1 MCGIPIKELQG
12 NKGICQP
19 GSPRK
24 VRDTWGF
31 HFLNQISGM
40 APATQFAVITFFN
53 CNATIENLQGFT
65 VALTGTAA
73 TDEVVGYGAIV
84 SQDSSLVNCGD
95 YIQLVTQSSQV
106 QYNTSHIV
114 LSYLYFAL

>member
-1 MCGIPIKELQG
+1 
-12 NKGICQP
+12 
-19 GSPRK
+19 
-24 VRDTWGF
+24 
-31 HFLNQISGM
+31 M
-40 APATQFAVITFFN
+40 APAAYSLQSLPFSCEGN

-73 TDEVVGYGAIV
+73 TEEVVGYGAIV

-106 QYNTSHIV
+106 QYTSHIV
-114 LSYLYFAL
+114 L